1 MGILYILM
9 YNCIR
14 DMCCRI
20 TGRQSA
26 SECPGREVVAQPS
39 APHPPCLHAYCIPP
53 PPHMQAGRET
63 RAKYLTSYLA
73 TKYEVDVEGLAHR
86 PPVNPALQGLRMVPA
101 GTLPKEVALAAG
113 DKQG

>member
-1 MGILYILM
+1 MPACM
-9 YNCIR
+9 
-14 DMCCRI
+14 
-20 TGRQSA
+20 
-26 SECPGREVVAQPS
+26 
-39 APHPPCLHAYCIPP
+39 PP

-86 PPVNPALQGLRMVPA
+86 PSVNPALQGLRMVPGGA
-101 GTLPKEVALAAG
+101 LPKEVALAAG